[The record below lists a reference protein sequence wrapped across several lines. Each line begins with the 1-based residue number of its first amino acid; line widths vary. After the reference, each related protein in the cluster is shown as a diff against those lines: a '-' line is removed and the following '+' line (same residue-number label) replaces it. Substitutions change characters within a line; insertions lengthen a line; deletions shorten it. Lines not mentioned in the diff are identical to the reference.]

1 MGRVQR
7 RMYRRRRAWE
17 KRLLITAVGIFVMV
31 LMVFAVRRAPFVSEL
46 ATEQPPDSMHSGFD
60 KTIQTREVIL
70 EKDIWYAIQTGVFS
84 TREAADQKAGA
95 YVERG
100 APGVVIQDGE
110 KWRVFIACYGKEAD
124 ASAVRA
130 RLGEMQ
136 RVDTYLYEWTCPELR
151 LRLTGMVGQLDVAEA
166 GFMLLTSGAATLR
179 DGALLLDAAQ
189 MTTKEAKQMADDL
202 ADQAELWLQTA
213 LERFG
218 SRLPILVQDV
228 QGLVKNWQASLQAI
242 AGTDASAT
250 DVSAGMKLTAMEAYG
265 AIVSWRAA
273 MNEAG

>member
-1 MGRVQR
+1 MGRVQM
-7 RMYRRRRAWE
+7 RMYRRRRAWG
-17 KRLLITAVGIFVMV
+17 RRVLITAVGLIVA
-31 LMVFAVRRAPFVSEL
+31 LLLVFAVRRPPFVSEL
-46 ATEQPPDSMHSGFD
+46 AAVQSPEPMDAGFD

-95 YVERG
+95 YAERG

-124 ASAVRA
+124 ALAVRA

-151 LRLTGMVGQLDVAEA
+151 LRLTGMAGQLDVAEA
-166 GFMLLTSGAATLR
+166 GFTLLTSGAAALR

-189 MTTKEAKQMADDL
+189 MTAEEAKQIANDL

-250 DVSAGMKLTAMEAYG
+250 DVSAGMKLTAMKAFG